1 MLDVLIIIPEI
12 TKGMKSIGPK
22 AMLKIKN
29 TTTILH
35 HQINQLN
42 QYNKCNIFLSV
53 GFEAEKIKKS
63 LGSYANVDF
72 VYNPYYKSTNQ
83 SKSISLFLEQHNT
96 KKLLVISNGILFK
109 NNPFNTRQ
117 SSCIYVLDKPKN
129 NFDIGC
135 NYSQSL
141 HYLFYDLPTPWTE
154 CVFFDGVAI
163 DQLKSII
170 STSNIDKL
178 YLFEL
183 INLMIDKQK
192 TQFETTIVKKN
203 NFMKVNTVKD
213 LPRARVFI

>member
-42 QYNKCNIFLSV
+42 QHNKCNIFLSI
-53 GFEAEKIKKS
+53 GFEAEKIKKG
-63 LGSYANVDF
+63 LGSYANVNF
-72 VYNPYYKSTNQ
+72 MYNPYYKSTNQ
-83 SKSISLFLEQHNT
+83 SKSISLFLEQYDS

-109 NNPFNTRQ
+109 NNPFNTSK
-117 SSCIYVLDKPKN
+117 SSCIYVLDKPKA

-135 NYSQSL
+135 NYSHNL
-141 HYLFYDLPTPWTE
+141 HYLFYDLPTPWSE
-154 CVFFDGVAI
+154 CVLFDGTAI
-163 DQLKSII
+163 AQLKKLI
-170 STSNIDKL
+170 STFNTDKL

-192 TQFETTIVKKN
+192 TKFETAMVKKN
-203 NFMKVNTVKD
+203 NFMKVNNIKD